1 MRGDLGMLVV
11 GVNGSPRKDGNT
23 AFLLNLALEAAKSLG
38 AETVLIHAVDALSG
52 QENPFCV
59 VCSNPCEGRCS
70 KGNALGEA
78 FDILRR
84 ADGILLGSP
93 VYFGTVSAQLKAF
106 WDRTR
111 ILRREKA
118 LFNVVG
124 GALTV
129 GAARFG
135 GQETTI
141 KALFDMMIIQGMI
154 IVGNG
159 YRDADAGH
167 HGSCAQVP
175 SDKDDF
181 AIERAKRLGLR
192 VAEVAYATMSLRR
205 R

>member
-1 MRGDLGMLVV
+1 MLII
-11 GVNGSPRKDGNT
+11 GINGSPRKNGNT
-23 AFLLNLALEAAKSLG
+23 AFLLNTALEAAKSIG
-38 AETVLIHAVDALSG
+38 AETALIHVVDALAG
-52 QENPFCV
+52 QSIPFCV

-78 FDILRR
+78 FSVLRK
-84 ADGILLGSP
+84 ADGVLLGSP

-118 LFNVVG
+118 LLNVVG
-124 GALTV
+124 GAITV
-129 GAARFG
+129 ARSRFG
-135 GQETTI
+135 GQETTL

-159 YRDADAGH
+159 CKEDAGH
-167 HGSCAQVP
+167 HGSCAQEP
-175 SDKDDF
+175 SDKDEF

-192 VAEVAYATMSLRR
+192 VAEVASVTMSLRR
-205 R
+205 RS